1 MNFSERGG
9 GILIRKFILPAL
21 FGFLCLVLKSV
32 VQGYFNYHPVP
43 GNIASLKRFRL
54 EVTRRWLRALRRR
67 GQKHPMTWDRLQ
79 PVVAHWLPLPKIL
92 HPYPNL
98 RVDAKHA
105 AIALNKLEGV
115 VWRPSVY
122 FALSPRL
129 REWKGLKEWW
139 F

>member
-67 GQKHPMTWDRLQ
+67 GQK
-79 PVVAHWLPLPKIL
+79 
-92 HPYPNL
+92 
-98 RVDAKHA
+98 
-105 AIALNKLEGV
+105 LEGV